1 METTKNNLSPY
12 ESIFFK
18 KLSIY
23 LDTKIYFFGSIQ
35 RYDYFPGISDIDV
48 DIFTDNVSRTI
59 SQIQNY
65 LNINKKTTSK
75 FIYKINKENKGDKN
89 NSKYTIISG
98 YKIKYK
104 DPEHPLNIEFSI
116 YDEKFKELV
125 LYEHT
130 RKSSLPF
137 FVTFFLVIVKYLY
150 YVFSIIPKF
159 IYKFFKNF
167 LMNTCIDGKD
177 AEFVVVDMEND

>member
-12 ESIFFK
+12 ESVFFK
-18 KLSIY
+18 KLSNY

-35 RYDYFPGISDIDV
+35 RYDYFPGINDIDV

-65 LNINKKTTSK
+65 LNIDKKTTSK
-75 FIYKINKENKGDKN
+75 FIYKINRDKKDTNKYD
-89 NSKYTIISG
+89 IITG

-104 DPEHPLNIEFSI
+104 DPEQPLNIEFSI
-116 YDEKFKELV
+116 YDEKFKDLV
-125 LYEHT
+125 LYEHN

-137 FVTFFLVIVKYLY
+137 LVSIFLVIVKYLY
-150 YVFSIIPKF
+150 YVFCIIPKF
-159 IYKFFKNF
+159 IYKFLKNF

-177 AEFVVVDMEND
+177 AEFVVVDLEND

>member
-1 METTKNNLSPY
+1 METTKNKLSPY
-12 ESIFFK
+12 ETIFFD
-18 KLSIY
+18 KLSNY

-35 RYDYFPGISDIDV
+35 RYDYFPGISDIDI

-65 LNINKKTTSK
+65 LNIDKKITIK
-75 FIYKINKENKGDKN
+75 FIYKIDKK
-89 NSKYTIISG
+89 NSE
-98 YKIKYK
+98 YKIVNGHKIQYE
-104 DPEHPLNIEFSI
+104 DPENSLSVEFSI

-125 LYEHT
+125 LDEHN
-130 RKSSLPF
+130 RKTAMPF

-150 YVFSIIPKF
+150 YVLCIIPKDV
-159 IYKFFKNF
+159 YKIFKNF

-177 AEFVVVDMEND
+177 AEFVALDVKKE

>member
-1 METTKNNLSPY
+1 METTVNQMSNY
-12 ESIFFK
+12 ATTFFH
-18 KLSIY
+18 KLSNY

-65 LNINKKTTSK
+65 LNIDKKITIK
-75 FIYKINKENKGDKN
+75 FIYKIDKK
-89 NSKYTIISG
+89 NSE
-98 YKIKYK
+98 YKIVNGHKIQYE
-104 DPEHPLNIEFSI
+104 DPENSLSVEFSI

-125 LYEHT
+125 LDEHN
-130 RKSSLPF
+130 RKTAMPF

-150 YVFSIIPKF
+150 YVLCIIPKDV
-159 IYKFFKNF
+159 YKIFKNF

-177 AEFVVVDMEND
+177 AEFVALDVKKE